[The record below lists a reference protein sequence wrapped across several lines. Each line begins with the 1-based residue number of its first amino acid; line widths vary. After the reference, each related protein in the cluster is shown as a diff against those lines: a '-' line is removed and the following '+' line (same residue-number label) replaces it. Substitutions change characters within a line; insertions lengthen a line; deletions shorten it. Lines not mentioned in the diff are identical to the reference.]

1 MSVPRWIATRG
12 DTDRDLLVAQLAVTQ
27 PDVLA
32 AEGLYLQVLSG
43 MSGTPEDEVALAVD
57 DSVKP
62 SDRATSPA
70 DWGITRPV
78 TSTVATSIDIYP
90 GGWGVRQAARDSG
103 SLWHR
108 VEWQLNPSGAPD
120 LPWTEAPP
128 PDGP

>member
-1 MSVPRWIATRG
+1 MVPRWIATGG
-12 DTDRDLLVAQLAVTQ
+12 DTDRDLRVARLAGTQ
-27 PDVLA
+27 SDVRA
-32 AEGLYLQVLSG
+32 AEGMYLQVLSG

>member
-1 MSVPRWIATRG
+1 MSVPAWISTRG
-12 DTDRDLLVAQLAVTQ
+12 DTDRDLLVAQLAIKQ

-32 AEGLYLQVLSG
+32 AEGLYLQMLSG
-43 MSGTPEDEVALAVD
+43 MTATPEDEVALAVD
-57 DSVKP
+57 DSAKP

-70 DWGITRPV
+70 DWGITRPA

>member
-1 MSVPRWIATRG
+1 MSVPSWISTRG

-43 MSGTPEDEVALAVD
+43 MLGTPEDEVALAVD
-57 DSVKP
+57 DSAKP